1 MQSLSRLKDFTVH
14 NLNMSLST
22 SAHCATFP
30 PSEKVTMGRHEAA
43 AELHDE
49 IPDGGFRAY
58 LQVFGAFLLF
68 FNSW

>member
-1 MQSLSRLKDFTVH
+1 M
-14 NLNMSLST
+14 
-22 SAHCATFP
+22 
-30 PSEKVTMGRHEAA
+30 ERHEAA